1 MAEISPGG
9 KDCVELGGKA
19 FIAGRG
25 ESSPALIFATMGF
38 FVVCFVSLG
47 CCNKVPQIR
56 SLPKSLRNV
65 LPSSSGGQQ
74 SKIRVSAALIPSS
87 VMRKNEPRASFL
99 ARAGV
104 LALFGVPW
112 LINASPQSLPSFSLM
127 VSSLCV
133 SLFVSKFLLFIRTA
147 VTFHQGPP

>member
-1 MAEISPGG
+1 MEISTDKLQDACLDQRKEIGLEVGLEILDLQCQWRLWMAEISPGG

-38 FVVCFVSLG
+38 FFVCFVSLG

-65 LPSSSGGQQ
+65 LPSSSGG
-74 SKIRVSAALIPSS
+74 
-87 VMRKNEPRASFL
+87 
-99 ARAGV
+99 
-104 LALFGVPW
+104 
-112 LINASPQSLPSFSLM
+112 
-127 VSSLCV
+127 
-133 SLFVSKFLLFIRTA
+133 
-147 VTFHQGPP
+147 